1 MQAMQ
6 RPRAATA
13 GRTQH
18 PLAAV
23 VIRAVVVAAAA
34 MRAVV
39 GMGAAVA
46 AGTRL

>member
-23 VIRAVVVAAAA
+23 VIRAVVVAAA